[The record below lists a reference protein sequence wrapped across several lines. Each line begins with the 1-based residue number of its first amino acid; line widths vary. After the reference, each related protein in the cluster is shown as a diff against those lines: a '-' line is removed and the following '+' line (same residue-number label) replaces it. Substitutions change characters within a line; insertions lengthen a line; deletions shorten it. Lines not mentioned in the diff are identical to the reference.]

1 MTQQYSVNK
10 RWVESNVEYEVHVDT
25 SASGVSAVSRCV
37 EALMSSSVRSSS
49 DGPTMASRVSDTLEG
64 RLDDC
69 CIMWGLPAGPSES
82 LSTFYTTASGSGCST
97 LVHKWVEHQY

>member
-1 MTQQYSVNK
+1 MKNQTYDRMEPAENDTVAFSK
-10 RWVESNVEYEVHVDT
+10 LKWVEPNVEYEVHT

-69 CIMWGLPAGPSES
+69 CIM
-82 LSTFYTTASGSGCST
+82 
-97 LVHKWVEHQY
+97 